1 MNATSKWQRLI
12 FAIVIFVGLSVVGTA
27 VATPVLTVT
36 PASWDMVG
44 LDSNRPVSTG
54 PNVFPVGVR
63 ICNTSAVSPAV
74 NVQTAYTW
82 DTTNTLI
89 NLEGGSTISVGDL
102 APSTCVTPYYN
113 VVITR
118 GATNTGRN
126 PAFNTFRRY
135 RITVSADGVASIST
149 PTPRQIYVQ
158 KLVSQNRNST
168 VAIRG
173 ACGGATSLSDPTT
186 CGPAPGS
193 TQLGAPKAIVGQ
205 TYTYTLFARTAAA
218 YPQISAFIN
227 FPTTNFRIVNVK
239 SEYSRPSA
247 TPASSAPMLYGDAC
261 GWQPNPE
268 GAGYN
273 GSPGPCIGPVN
284 YPGGDVGG
292 DVKVTYSVQ
301 ILAGT
306 AGGAVALN
314 TLINDFSGSSY
325 HYNSNFLTTLFT
337 VTASWPVTTTVTGN
351 GSVSANNGTI
361 ANCISGGTANCT
373 GGYAPGSTVTLT
385 ASLSGGSSFTGWTG
399 DTTSCTQAVGPPAT
413 ITCPVDRA
421 RTINAAFTGGVAPVI
436 YPLNA
441 TVTGS
446 GAVSANSG
454 AVSGCTASDG
464 TCSGSYLD
472 GTTVTLTATP
482 DSGGSFTEWGGA
494 CSGVSTC
501 TVTMIEA
508 QNVTAI
514 FAVVEYPLTVTVS
527 GTGSVNANIGSISGC
542 TDTAGI
548 CSGNYNDG
556 TTVTLT
562 ATPGSGQVFTGWG
575 GACSG
580 TALTCAVTIT
590 QVRAVTA
597 TFVPG
602 YVLRVTVGGGG
613 SVSSDIG
620 DVYACTASSG
630 VCTDNYAS
638 GDVVVL
644 TATPDVGAV
653 FTGWTGDTTGC
664 TPAVGPPATLS
675 CPMGQNRNVTAS
687 FVNQYDLNVSVTG
700 TGSVSGTPG
709 GVSACTPL
717 TGVCFG
723 TFNDGAVV
731 VLTATPGGG
740 QVFTGWG
747 GACAS
752 AGAAS
757 TCTVTMTEARNV
769 TAIFAAS
776 PPATPAAA
784 GAVFEKAG
792 TLVFTSTLNKRHFV
806 GGSRGTLRLTVRAL
820 QGPSNPT
827 VVRMP
832 VPDGFTVC
840 RPLAKGVTVK
850 NRVLTWSPVPGLGTN
865 TSTSVTVCLQ
875 ALRTTRTKAV
885 VFKPAL
891 RMPNGTMQIR
901 RNPALVTPARGTG
914 TTPPVTG

>member
-1 MNATSKWQRLI
+1 MNAPSKWQRFI
-12 FAIVIFVGLSVVGTA
+12 FAVVIFVGLAVVGTA
-27 VATPVLTVT
+27 VAPPVLTVT

-54 PNVFPVGVR
+54 PNVFPMGVR
-63 ICNTSAVSPAV
+63 ICNTGDSPAA
-74 NVQTAYTW
+74 NVQTTHTW
-82 DTTNTLI
+82 DTAETLI
-89 NLEGGSTISVGDL
+89 NIDGGDTISVGTL
-102 APSTCVTPYYN
+102 APSTCVNPYYN

-118 GATNTGRN
+118 GTNDTGSN
-126 PAFNTFRRY
+126 PAFDTSREY
-135 RITVSADGVASIST
+135 HITVSADTLSSIST

-158 KLVSQNRNST
+158 ELVSQNRNSI

-205 TYTYTLFARTAAA
+205 TYTYTLFAKTSTK

-227 FPTTNFRIVNVK
+227 FPTTNFRIVNAK
-239 SEYSRPSA
+239 SEYSLPSA

-261 GWQPNPE
+261 GWQPDPT
-268 GAGYN
+268 GSGYN

-284 YPGGDVGG
+284 YTGGDVGG
-292 DVKVTYSVQ
+292 DVKVTYTVQ
-301 ILAGT
+301 ILAG
-306 AGGAVALN
+306 GAVTLN

-325 HYNSNFLTTLFT
+325 HYNDDFSTTTLT

-351 GSVSANNGTI
+351 GSVSADSGTI
-361 ANCISGGTANCT
+361 ANCISGGSFNCT
-373 GGYAPGSTVTLT
+373 GGYTPGSTVTLT
-385 ASLSGGSSFTGWTG
+385 ASPSGGSFTGWTG
-399 DTTSCTQAVGPPAT
+399 TVGSCTTAGGPPAT
-413 ITCPVDRA
+413 ITCPVNQA
-421 RTINAAFTGGVAPVI
+421 RTINAAFEGGTPPVTRQ
-436 YPLNA
+436 LNV

-454 AVSGCTASDG
+454 AVSGCTDSYG
-464 TCSGSYLD
+464 TCSGAYLD

-482 DSGGSFTEWGGA
+482 ESGRS
-494 CSGVSTC
+494 
-501 TVTMIEA
+501 
-508 QNVTAI
+508 
-514 FAVVEYPLTVTVS
+514 
-527 GTGSVNANIGSISGC
+527 
-542 TDTAGI
+542 
-548 CSGNYNDG
+548 
-556 TTVTLT
+556 
-562 ATPGSGQVFTGWG
+562 
-575 GACSG
+575 
-580 TALTCAVTIT
+580 
-590 QVRAVTA
+590 
-597 TFVPG
+597 
-602 YVLRVTVGGGG
+602 
-613 SVSSDIG
+613 
-620 DVYACTASSG
+620 
-630 VCTDNYAS
+630 
-638 GDVVVL
+638 
-644 TATPDVGAV
+644 

-687 FVNQYDLNVSVTG
+687 FVSQYDLNVSVTG

-709 GVSACTPL
+709 NVSACTPL

-723 TFNDGAVV
+723 TFNDGDVV
-731 VLTATPGGG
+731 VLTATPGVG

-769 TAIFAAS
+769 TAIFAVS
-776 PPATPAAA
+776 PPATPA
-784 GAVFEKAG
+784 KAG
-792 TLVFTSTLNKRHFV
+792 TLVLTSTLSTRRFV

-850 NRVLTWSPVPGLGTN
+850 NRVLTWSPVPGLRTN
-865 TSTSVTVCLQ
+865 TSTSVTVCLR

>member
-1 MNATSKWQRLI
+1 MGGFALRFPTLANEAPELLRKGPKRMNATSKWQRLI
-12 FAIVIFVGLSVVGTA
+12 FAFVIFVGLGVVGTA

-36 PASWDMVG
+36 PANWDMVG
-44 LDSNRPVSTG
+44 MDSNRPVTSG

-63 ICNTSAVSPAV
+63 ICNTGDSDATS
-74 NVQTAYTW
+74 VQTAYTW

-89 NLEGGSTISVGDL
+89 NIEGERTISVGTL
-102 APSTCVTPYYN
+102 APSACVTPYYN

-118 GATNTGRN
+118 GATNSGSN
-126 PAFNTFRRY
+126 PAFETFRRY
-135 RITVSADGVASIST
+135 HITVSADTLSPIST
-149 PTPRQIYVQ
+149 PRPRQIYVQ

-173 ACGGATSLSDPTT
+173 DCGDATSLSDPTT
-186 CGPAPGS
+186 CAPAPGS

-205 TYTYTLFARTAAA
+205 TYTYTLFATTASS
-218 YPQISAFIN
+218 YPQLSAFIN
-227 FPTTNFRIVNVK
+227 FPTTNFRIVNAK
-239 SEYSRPSA
+239 SEYSLPSA
-247 TPASSAPMLYGDAC
+247 TPASFAPMLYGDAC
-261 GWQPNPE
+261 GWQPDPD
-268 GAGYN
+268 GIGYN

-284 YPGGDVGG
+284 YTGGGVGG
-292 DVKVTYSVQ
+292 NVKVTYTVQ

-306 AGGAVALN
+306 GPVALN

-325 HYNSNFLTTLFT
+325 HYNSDFSTTFLT

-351 GSVSANNGTI
+351 GSVSANSGTI
-361 ANCISGGTANCT
+361 ANCISGGTPNCT
-373 GGYAPGSTVTLT
+373 GGYTPGSTVTLT
-385 ASLSGGSSFTGWTG
+385 ASPSGGSFTRWTG
-399 DTTSCTQAVGPPAT
+399 DRTGCTPADGLSAT
-413 ITCPVDRA
+413 ITCPVDQA
-421 RTINAAFTGGVAPVI
+421 RTINAAFEGGAPPVT
-436 YPLNA
+436 YPLGV

-454 AVSGCTASDG
+454 AVSGCTDSDG

-472 GTTVTLTATP
+472 
-482 DSGGSFTEWGGA
+482 S
-494 CSGVSTC
+494 
-501 TVTMIEA
+501 
-508 QNVTAI
+508 
-514 FAVVEYPLTVTVS
+514 
-527 GTGSVNANIGSISGC
+527 
-542 TDTAGI
+542 
-548 CSGNYNDG
+548 

-590 QVRAVTA
+590 QARAVTA

-602 YVLRVTVGGGG
+602 YVLDVTVVGGG

-630 VCTDNYAS
+630 VCTDNYSS

-675 CPMGQNRNVTAS
+675 CPMDQTRDVTAS
-687 FVNQYDLNVSVTG
+687 FVTQYDLNVSVTG

-709 GVSACTPL
+709 DVSACTPL
-717 TGVCFG
+717 TGMCIG
-723 TFNDGAVV
+723 TFNDGDVV

-752 AGAAS
+752 AGAAA

-769 TAIFAAS
+769 TAIFAAW

-784 GAVFEKAG
+784 QPTLTTTFEKTG
-792 TLVFTSTLNKRHFV
+792 TLVLTATLNTRRFV

-850 NRVLTWSPVPGLGTN
+850 NRVLTWSPVPGLKTN
-865 TSTSVTVCLQ
+865 TSTSVIVCLR
-875 ALRTTRTKAV
+875 ALRTIRAKAV

-891 RMPNGTMQIR
+891 RMPNGMMQIR
-901 RNPALVTPARGTG
+901 RNPALVTPARGTA